1 MEFFIVAEIHAG
13 FISCVT
19 LDDQVGH
26 EEPHER
32 DVFSILLK
40 TQYVEETQNE
50 CLTISTSFT

>member
-1 MEFFIVAEIHAG
+1 MDFFIVAEIHAG

-32 DVFSILLK
+32 NVFRILLK
-40 TQYVEETQNE
+40 TQYVEEIQNE
-50 CLTISTSFT
+50 GLTISIAFA